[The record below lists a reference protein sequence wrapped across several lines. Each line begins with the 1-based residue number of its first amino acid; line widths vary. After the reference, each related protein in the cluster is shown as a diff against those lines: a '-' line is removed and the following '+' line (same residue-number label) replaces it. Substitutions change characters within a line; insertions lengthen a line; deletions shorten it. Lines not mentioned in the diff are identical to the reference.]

1 MDRIQRLIMEVILT
15 LVVFA
20 SVSII
25 PSVSRAEPG
34 NNLSQGSEV
43 TGSTQPES
51 ATLELVWPLSIALIG
66 VATMVRRKLS

>member
-1 MDRIQRLIMEVILT
+1 MKKIQRLIMEVVLT

-20 SVSII
+20 AISAI

-34 NNLSQGSEV
+34 SNLSRDLEL
-43 TGSTQPES
+43 TGSTVPKS
-51 ATLELVWPLSIALIG
+51 ATPELAWPLGMALIG